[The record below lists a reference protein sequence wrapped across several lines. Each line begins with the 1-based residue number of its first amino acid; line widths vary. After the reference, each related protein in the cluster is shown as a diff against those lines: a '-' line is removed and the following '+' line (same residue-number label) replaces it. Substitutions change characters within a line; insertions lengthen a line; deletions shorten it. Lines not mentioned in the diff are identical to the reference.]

1 MACIWLDAALN
12 SMDDPHSNRAIY
24 SVSQLNKE
32 VAELLTRGLGRIWVS
47 GEISNLAQPRSGHWY
62 FSLKDSDAQVRCAM
76 FRNSNRLVREQPRDG
91 DQVLIRARVGLYEP
105 RGDYQ
110 LIAEHMEP
118 AGEGALRLAFEQL
131 KAKLQAEGLFEDERK
146 QAIPD
151 APATVGVV
159 TSPTGAAIRDIQA
172 VIARRSPLTQV
183 TVLPVPVQG
192 DAAAPQI
199 AQAIA
204 NADALGLF
212 DVLIVGRGG
221 GSLED
226 LWPFNDEAVAR
237 AIAAC
242 KVPVISAVG
251 HEVDWSIADWVADL
265 RAPTP
270 TAAAELVTQD
280 LFARAQAAS
289 SALLRAAGA
298 MRRAQAQHS
307 MQINALAQRITAAHP
322 RRQLEAKA
330 QTLDDLTARLQ
341 RIVYRQQDERRTALA
356 PLQTRLAAQ
365 SPRKQVQRQA
375 ERLAQQHHAILRAAN
390 QAHQQAAQQLGNLAH
405 TLQTVSPLSTLQR
418 GYAIALRED
427 GAALRKATDA
437 KTGER
442 LTIKLGK
449 GAVAAEVVG
458 EVAGD

>member
-1 MACIWLDAALN
+1 
-12 SMDDPHSNRAIY
+12 MDDPHANRAIY

-32 VAELLTRGLGRIWVS
+32 VAELLTRGLGRIWVA
-47 GEISNLAQPRSGHWY
+47 GELSNLAQPRSGHWY
-62 FSLKDSDAQVRCAM
+62 FSLKDSGAQVRCAM
-76 FRNSNRLVREQPRDG
+76 FRNSNRLVRQAPRDG

-110 LIAEHMEP
+110 LVAEHMEP

-131 KAKLQAEGLFEDERK
+131 KAKLQAEGLFDDARK
-146 QAIPD
+146 QPIPD
-151 APATVGVV
+151 APACVGVV

-204 NADALGLF
+204 NADASGLF
-212 DVLIVGRGG
+212 DALIVGRGG

-237 AIAAC
+237 AIVAC
-242 KVPVISAVG
+242 ETPVIAAVG

-280 LFARAQAAS
+280 LFARVQVAG
-289 SALLRAAGA
+289 SALFRAAAGVQ
-298 MRRAQAQHS
+298 RAQRQHGLL
-307 MQINALAQRITAAHP
+307 IKALAQRINAAHP
-322 RRQLEAKA
+322 RRQLEARA
-330 QTLDDLTARLQ
+330 QTLDDWTARLLRSAKQQQQQ
-341 RIVYRQQDERRTALA
+341 RGNALA
-356 PLQTRLAAQ
+356 PLHSRLVAQ
-365 SPRKQVQRQA
+365 SPRKSLQRQS
-375 ERLAQQHHAILRAAN
+375 EHLAQQQRAIGRAAA
-390 QAHQQAAQQLGNLAH
+390 QAHKQALQQLGNLAH

-418 GYAIALRED
+418 GYAIALRGD
-427 GAALRKATDA
+427 GTALRSAGDA
-437 KTGER
+437 KSGER
-442 LTIKLGK
+442 LTVKLAK
-449 GAVAAEVVG
+449 GALAADVVG
-458 EVAGD
+458 PVADD